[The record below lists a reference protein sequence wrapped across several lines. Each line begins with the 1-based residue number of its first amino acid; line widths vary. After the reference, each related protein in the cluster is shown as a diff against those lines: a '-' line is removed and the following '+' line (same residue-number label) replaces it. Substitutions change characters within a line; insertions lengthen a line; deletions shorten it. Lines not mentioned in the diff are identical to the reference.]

1 MTSARD
7 QIISKTCELFENQGY
22 HATGINQ
29 IVKESGA
36 PKGSIYYYFPDGKE
50 EIAIE
55 AVNRSGQIMS
65 ARIRESLAEA
75 EDVLEAIPAFI
86 RQIAHFV
93 EASGYQSGGP
103 LAAIAMETAATNEKI
118 NLACRE
124 AYQMIEGA
132 FRDRLLESGFSKV
145 RAARLATFITAS
157 IEGGVI
163 LSRTYHSGEPLREA
177 ADQIK
182 CLLKEK

>member
-1 MTSARD
+1 LRLSSD
-7 QIISKTCELFENQGY
+7 P
-22 HATGINQ
+22 
-29 IVKESGA
+29 V
-36 PKGSIYYYFPDGKE
+36 
-50 EIAIE
+50 
-55 AVNRSGQIMS
+55 RSC
-65 ARIRESLAEA
+65 ARIRERLAEA
-75 EDVLEAIPAFI
+75 EDVREAIPVFI

-132 FRDRLLESGFSKV
+132 FRDRLLESGFSKE

-163 LSRTYHSGEPLREA
+163 LSRTYHSGEPLRDA
-177 ADQIK
+177 ADQIM